1 MMLTRGLQLRNELMP
16 SCQYTQWQG
25 TEDRN
30 RNRPRYYDFRPR
42 SALGVVL
49 MLMTVFSV
57 ACADPPQA
65 HRTEAREPCVVP
77 RGGFDCGD
85 QVKQEDNFMRFEQPG
100 HQLP

>member
-1 MMLTRGLQLRNELMP
+1 
-16 SCQYTQWQG
+16 
-25 TEDRN
+25 
-30 RNRPRYYDFRPR
+30 
-42 SALGVVL
+42 